1 MKSGKW
7 KTGSKMKKLAVF
19 DLDGTLFD
27 TKDVNFSAY
36 SKALEELG
44 YKERIDYKYYCDY
57 CNGNSYK
64 DFIPK
69 ILGDIAKESLE
80 AIHRRK
86 MELYP
91 SFLGKAR
98 MNEILFSLIRT
109 MKGEYTIAVATTASR
124 KNVFDILDCFSV
136 RDCFDFFITKE
147 DVTRVKPD
155 PECYLKAMEKA
166 GAGKGDTIIFEDSE
180 TGLRAAEAS
189 GADYLRVYGFN

>member
-1 MKSGKW
+1 
-7 KTGSKMKKLAVF
+7 MKKLAVF

-57 CNGNSYK
+57 CNGTSYK

-69 ILGDIAKESLE
+69 ILGTVSEDSLE

-86 MELYP
+86 MDLYP

-98 MNEILFSLIRT
+98 MNEGLFSLIRAI
-109 MKGEYTIAVATTASR
+109 KGEYTVALATTASR

-136 RDCFDFFITKE
+136 RDCFDILVTKE
-147 DVTRVKPD
+147 DVARVKPD
-155 PECYLKAMEKA
+155 PECFLRAMEKA
-166 GAGKGDTIIFEDSE
+166 GVSREDTLIFEDSE
-180 TGLRAAEAS
+180 TGLLAAKAS
-189 GADYLRVYGFN
+189 GADYLRVYGYS

>member
-1 MKSGKW
+1 
-7 KTGSKMKKLAVF
+7 MKKLAVF

-36 SKALEELG
+36 SKALEDLG
-44 YKERIDYKYYCDY
+44 YKERIDYRYYCDY

-64 DFIPK
+64 NFIPK
-69 ILGDIAKESLE
+69 ILGTVPEESLE

-98 MNEILFSLIRT
+98 MNEGLFSLI
-109 MKGEYTIAVATTASR
+109 GTIRVNYVVALATTASR

-136 RDCFDFFITKE
+136 RDCFDIFVTKE
-147 DVTRVKPD
+147 DVTKVKPD
-155 PECYLKAMEKA
+155 PECYLRAMEKA
-166 GAGKGDTIIFEDSE
+166 GAAKEDTIIFEDSE

-189 GADYLRVYGFN
+189 GADYLRVYGYN

>member
-1 MKSGKW
+1 
-7 KTGSKMKKLAVF
+7 MKKLAVF

-57 CNGNSYK
+57 CNGTSYK

-69 ILGDIAKESLE
+69 ILDAVSKESLE
-80 AIHRRK
+80 AIHKRK

-91 SFLGKAR
+91 TFLGKAR
-98 MNEILFSLIRT
+98 MNEGLFSLIRT
-109 MKGEYTIAVATTASR
+109 IKGEYTVALATTASR
-124 KNVFDILDCFSV
+124 QNVFDILDRFSV

-155 PECYLKAMEKA
+155 PECFIKAMEKA
-166 GAGKGDTIIFEDSE
+166 GIAKEDTIIFEDSE
-180 TGLRAAEAS
+180 TGLLAAKAS
-189 GADYLRVYGFN
+189 GADYLRVYGYN

>member
-36 SKALEELG
+36 SKVLEELG

-57 CNGNSYK
+57 CNGASYK

-69 ILGDIAKESLE
+69 ILGDISKESLE

-98 MNEILFSLIRT
+98 MNESLFSLIST

-136 RDCFDFFITKE
+136 RHCFDFFITKE

-180 TGLRAAEAS
+180 TGLMAAEAS

>member
-1 MKSGKW
+1 
-7 KTGSKMKKLAVF
+7 MKKLAVF

-44 YKERIDYKYYCDY
+44 YKEKIDYMYYCDY

-69 ILGDIAKESLE
+69 ILDAVSKESLE
-80 AIHRRK
+80 AIHKRK

-91 SFLGKAR
+91 TFLGKAR
-98 MNEILFSLIRT
+98 MNEGLFSLIRT
-109 MKGEYTIAVATTASR
+109 IRGNYTVALATTASR
-124 KNVFDILDCFSV
+124 QNVFDILDRFSV
-136 RDCFDFFITKE
+136 RDCFDIFVTKE
-147 DVTRVKPD
+147 DVTKVKPD
-155 PECYLKAMEKA
+155 PECFIKAMEKA
-166 GAGKGDTIIFEDSE
+166 GIAKEDTIIFEDSE

-189 GADYLRVYGFN
+189 GADYLRVYGYN